1 MIKHAN
7 INSNIF
13 ALFISV
19 KRRVTC
25 ILVYLYY
32 YINTCLTEMKIF
44 PSSPYAVFNVKEW
57 DSLVNGDKKNNKR
70 KLKKIY
76 YKNSKKYNL
85 TNFVQKEINEIQ
97 LFLLN

>member
-1 MIKHAN
+1 
-7 INSNIF
+7 
-13 ALFISV
+13 
-19 KRRVTC
+19 
-25 ILVYLYY
+25 
-32 YINTCLTEMKIF
+32 MKIF